1 MIYIERAAAYL
12 PPATVTVR
20 EMSGELG
27 LTPAQLRVLTR
38 FLGLD
43 RVAVAQ
49 DLELADMLCA
59 AGQDAL
65 EGVDRDSVRY
75 LIHAHTVQ
83 QVAPGRT
90 GLLDEV
96 RSRLGLRGASA
107 LSLSHLNCV
116 AGLHAL
122 DVARALLAGAS
133 PADRVL
139 VLVGDKA
146 IDHQSRLIPDTT
158 VQGDAA
164 AACLVSAGPGG
175 DRVAGRA
182 LKVVGRFYQGLSGPP
197 ELLDEYKKIYLDCLS
212 DVMREA
218 IEDAK
223 CVPADISLVLP
234 GNVNQLGWKRM
245 LEKVGLP
252 AGRVYLDNVSRTG
265 HCYSSDPFI
274 NLVTARAD
282 GRLQAGQLVLLAT
295 AGLGA
300 TFAATVIEIGE
311 GEFR

>member
-1 MIYIERAAAYL
+1 MTCIERAAAYL
-12 PPATVTVR
+12 PPGAVSVR
-20 EMSGELG
+20 EMSGDLG
-27 LTPAQLRVLTR
+27 LTPTQLRVLTR

-43 RVAVAQ
+43 RVAVAG
-49 DLELADMLCA
+49 DLELADLLCA
-59 AGQDAL
+59 AGEDAL
-65 EGVDRDSVRY
+65 RGIDRDSVRY
-75 LIHAHTVQ
+75 LIHAHTVPQ
-83 QVAPGRT
+83 AAPGRPA
-90 GLLDEV
+90 LLDEV
-96 RSRLGLRGASA
+96 RSRLRLGGASA

-122 DVARALLAGAS
+122 QVARCLLAGDG
-133 PADRVL
+133 PAARVL
-139 VLVGDKA
+139 VLIGDKA
-146 IDHQSRLIPDTT
+146 IDHRARLIPDTT

-164 AACLVSAGPGG
+164 AACLVSEDPRG
-175 DRVAGRA
+175 DRVVGHA
-182 LKVVGRFYQGLSGPP
+182 LNVAGRFYQGLGGPGR
-197 ELLDEYKKIYLDCLS
+197 LLDEYKKIYVNCLS

-218 IEDAK
+218 IKDAK
-223 CVPADISLVLP
+223 CDPADISLVLP
-234 GNVNQLGWKRM
+234 GNVNILGWKRM
-245 LEKVGLP
+245 LENAGIP
-252 AGRVYLDNVSRTG
+252 AGRIYLDNVRRTG